1 MEVPIVQ
8 LIQGM
13 LAPGL
18 MISACGLLLLG
29 MNNKYSLVVNRIRL
43 LNEEKRKIF
52 HLKKLDEMEV
62 SRLSNIELQISHLI
76 ERISLVRTTVFSY
89 SIAVALFIVS
99 SVLIGITVNKN
110 TPTFDWLIVGFFY
123 AGMLAVFV
131 GIILAAIEVWKGYRI
146 VKIEISEVYKPLNR
160 YCYCTTSSFTIT
172 WPPIPAFTRYSPFC
186 HPSTGNMM

>member
-1 MEVPIVQ
+1 METPIIH

-52 HLKKLDEMEV
+52 HQEQKDEIDS

-76 ERISLVRTTVFSY
+76 GRISLVRNAVFSY
-89 SIAVALFIVS
+89 SLAVALFIVS
-99 SVLIGITVNKN
+99 SVLIGVTISQR
-110 TPTFDWLIVGFFY
+110 TPGFDWLIVAFFY
-123 AGMLAVFV
+123 AGMFAVFL
-131 GIILAAIEVWKGYRI
+131 GIIFAAIEVWKGYRI
-146 VKIEISEVYKPLNR
+146 VKIEISEIYKPVD
-160 YCYCTTSSFTIT
+160 
-172 WPPIPAFTRYSPFC
+172 
-186 HPSTGNMM
+186 

>member
-1 MEVPIVQ
+1 METPIVQ

-52 HLKKLDEMEV
+52 HLESTDESES

-76 ERISLVRTTVFSY
+76 ERISLVRNAVFAY
-89 SIAVALFIVS
+89 SMAVALFIVS
-99 SVLIGITVNKN
+99 SVLIGVTIN
-110 TPTFDWLIVGFFY
+110 TRTPAFDWLIVAFFY
-123 AGMLAVFV
+123 AGMFAVFV
-131 GIILAAIEVWKGYRI
+131 GIIFAAIEVWKGYRI
-146 VKIEISEVYKPLNR
+146 VKIEISEVYKPVE
-160 YCYCTTSSFTIT
+160 
-172 WPPIPAFTRYSPFC
+172 
-186 HPSTGNMM
+186 

>member
-1 MEVPIVQ
+1 MNTSIVQ

-52 HLKKLDEMEV
+52 HQETVDENDS

-76 ERISLVRTTVFSY
+76 GRISLVRNAVFSY
-89 SIAVALFIVS
+89 SLAVALFIVS
-99 SVLIGITVNKN
+99 SVLIGITIKKS
-110 TPTFDWLIVGFFY
+110 TPGFDWLIVAFFY
-123 AGMLAVFV
+123 AGMFAVFI
-131 GIILAAIEVWKGYRI
+131 GIIFAAVEVWKGYRI
-146 VKIEISEVYKPLNR
+146 VKIEISEVYKP
-160 YCYCTTSSFTIT
+160 ID
-172 WPPIPAFTRYSPFC
+172 
-186 HPSTGNMM
+186 

>member
-1 MEVPIVQ
+1 MDTPIIH

-52 HLKKLDEMEV
+52 HIKQVDEIES

-76 ERISLVRTTVFSY
+76 GRISLVRLAVFSY
-89 SIAVALFIVS
+89 SLAVALFIVS
-99 SVLIGITVNKN
+99 SVLIGVTINKN
-110 TPTFDWLIVGFFY
+110 TPGFDWLIIAFFY

-131 GIILAAIEVWKGYRI
+131 GIIFAAIEVWKGYRI
-146 VKIEISEVYKPLNR
+146 VKIEISEIYKP
-160 YCYCTTSSFTIT
+160 IE
-172 WPPIPAFTRYSPFC
+172 
-186 HPSTGNMM
+186 

>member
-1 MEVPIVQ
+1 METSIVQ

-52 HLKKLDEMEV
+52 HQLNIDDIDS

-76 ERISLVRTTVFSY
+76 GRISLVRNAVFSY
-89 SIAVALFIVS
+89 SLAVALFIVS
-99 SVLIGITVNKN
+99 SILIGVTIKKN
-110 TPTFDWLIVGFFY
+110 TPGFDWLIVAFFY
-123 AGMLAVFV
+123 AGMFAVFV
-131 GIILAAIEVWKGYRI
+131 GIVFAAIEVWKGYRI
-146 VKIEISEVYKPLNR
+146 VKIEISEVYKP
-160 YCYCTTSSFTIT
+160 
-172 WPPIPAFTRYSPFC
+172 
-186 HPSTGNMM
+186 MD

>member
-1 MEVPIVQ
+1 METPIIH

-52 HLKKLDEMEV
+52 HQKQIDEIDS

-76 ERISLVRTTVFSY
+76 GRISLVRNAVFSY
-89 SIAVALFIVS
+89 SLAVALFIVS
-99 SVLIGITVNKN
+99 SVLIGVTISQR
-110 TPTFDWLIVGFFY
+110 TPGFDWLIVAFFY
-123 AGMLAVFV
+123 AGMFAVFL
-131 GIILAAIEVWKGYRI
+131 GIIFAAIEVWKGYRI
-146 VKIEISEVYKPLNR
+146 VKIEISEIYKPVE
-160 YCYCTTSSFTIT
+160 
-172 WPPIPAFTRYSPFC
+172 
-186 HPSTGNMM
+186 